1 MTDRI
6 TIAVY
11 RTRAERAIQVQ
22 ISQTDENGNG
32 TGYRLAGPKHY
43 NAGVT
48 ELLTHE
54 LDARDAAEIRGYLD
68 AVFPN
73 PAVER
78 LRRIAE
84 AHQQQVTDGGM
95 TSGECAECGYS
106 WPCPTRTWA
115 TTDRDPLATWDPADD
130 EPEAA

>member
-6 TIAVY
+6 TINVY
-11 RTRAERAIQVQ
+11 RTHAEGKIQVQ
-22 ISQTDENGNG
+22 IARTDENGNG

-54 LDARDAAEIRGYLD
+54 LDERDAAEIRAYLD

-73 PAVER
+73 PAAV
-78 LRRIAE
+78 
-84 AHQQQVTDGGM
+84 
-95 TSGECAECGYS
+95 
-106 WPCPTRTWA
+106 
-115 TTDRDPLATWDPADD
+115 PLATNPDHA
-130 EPEAA
+130 